1 MPSFDANGT
10 EIYYEQ
16 TGSRAEVPLLLIHG
30 LGCQLI
36 HWPKPL
42 ITQLTDSGLR
52 VITMDNRDV
61 GLSEKLGTS
70 PTPNIEEVL
79 ANPLD
84 HEPHYSLAD
93 MAADAVALLDHL
105 GQAGA
110 HIVGLSLGGAI
121 AQHMAIEYPQ
131 RVYSLTSIMSTT
143 GNPDLPPG
151 QADAYAAFISTPPP
165 DRARAIAHNSH
176 GWQTIGGPHYDSTLC
191 GLARMSEPAYHRG
204 FCPSGVARQLLALL
218 TAPPRQSLLGRV
230 SAPSLVIHGAAD
242 PLVPLCAGEETA
254 ACLPDAELHVIDKMG
269 HDLPDPLLGEI
280 ADRIIALVHTVSITR

>member
-36 HWPKPL
+36 HWPKAFVS
-42 ITQLTDSGLR
+42 QLTDSGLR
-52 VITMDNRDV
+52 VISMDNRDA

-79 ANPLD
+79 ADPLA
-84 HEPHYSLAD
+84 HEPLYSLAD
-93 MAADAVALLDHL
+93 MAADAVALLNHL

-110 HIVGLSLGGAI
+110 HIVGLSMGGAI
-121 AQHMAIEYPQ
+121 AQHMAIVCPE
-131 RVYSLTSIMSTT
+131 RVYSMTSIMSTT
-143 GNPDLPPG
+143 GNPDLPG
-151 QADAYAAFISTPPP
+151 GEAEAYAAFLSTPPP

-176 GWQTIGGPHYDSTLC
+176 GWRTIGGPHYDSTLC
-191 GLARMSEPAYHRG
+191 GLAVMSESAYHRG

-218 TAPPRQSLLGRV
+218 TAPPRHALLSSV
-230 SAPSLVIHGAAD
+230 SVPSLVIHGAAD
-242 PLVPLCAGEETA
+242 PLVPLAAGEETA
-254 ACLPDAELHVIDKMG
+254 ACLQNADLHVIDKMG
-269 HDLPDPLLGEI
+269 HDLPEPLLGEI
-280 ADRIIALVHTVSITR
+280 AGRIIEHVRSATITR

>member
-16 TGSRAEVPLLLIHG
+16 TGSRAEGPLLLIHG
-30 LGCQLI
+30 LSCQLI
-36 HWPKPL
+36 HWPGPL
-42 ITQLTDSGLR
+42 ITRLTASGLR

-84 HEPHYSLAD
+84 HAPPYSLAD
-93 MAADAVALLDHL
+93 MASDAVALLNHL

-110 HIVGLSLGGAI
+110 HIVGLSMGGAI
-121 AQHMAIEYPQ
+121 AQHLAIEHPL

-151 QADAYAAFISTPPP
+151 EEEAYAAFISTPPP

-176 GWQTIGGPHYDSTLC
+176 AWRIIGGPHYDSAQC
-191 GLARMSEPAYHRG
+191 GLARVSEPAYHRG

-218 TAPPRQSLLGRV
+218 TAPPRHTLLAGV
-230 SAPSLVIHGAAD
+230 SVPSLVIHGSAD
-242 PLVPLCAGEETA
+242 PLVPLAAGEETA
-254 ACLPDAELHVIDKMG
+254 ACLANAKLQVIEKMG
-269 HDLPDPLLGEI
+269 HDLPDPLLEDI
-280 ADRIIALVHTVSITR
+280 ADRIIAHVRSVSITR